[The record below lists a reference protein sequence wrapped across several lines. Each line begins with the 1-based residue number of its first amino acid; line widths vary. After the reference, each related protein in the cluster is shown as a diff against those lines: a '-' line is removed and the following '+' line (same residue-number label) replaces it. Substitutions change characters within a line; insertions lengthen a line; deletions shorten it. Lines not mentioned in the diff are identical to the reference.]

1 MEGVSHAAGFRLRT
15 VKQTL
20 QMPGSDEQ
28 APADMPNPHVHR
40 RSFLGAK
47 VWEVEGAHGNRVLS
61 DLPGIGLIFPEKIR
75 IFFIFCP
82 PNISRV
88 LNLALFGSYYL
99 ANGKADRGCD

>member
-20 QMPGSDEQ
+20 QMPVSDEQ

-75 IFFIFCP
+75 IFLFFVP
-82 PNISRV
+82 PTSH
-88 LNLALFGSYYL
+88 GYL
-99 ANGKADRGCD
+99 IWLYLGATT